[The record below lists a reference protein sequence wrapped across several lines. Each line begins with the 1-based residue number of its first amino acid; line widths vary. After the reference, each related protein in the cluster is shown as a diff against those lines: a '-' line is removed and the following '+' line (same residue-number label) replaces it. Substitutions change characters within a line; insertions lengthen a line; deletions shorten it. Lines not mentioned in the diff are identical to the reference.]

1 MATQTGEVRLDLV
14 DVGGIHDVADGM
26 VLDRMA
32 HSVAQPKDGHV
43 ILFEVVL
50 GQTDLAVKDG
60 QYVLGFQLLR
70 RYIGTVAFEA
80 KSIALGAEQMLEIA
94 TVGRVARGTTL
105 TECRLMVNLFL
116 GEIGDL
122 AVATK
127 ANVDG
132 VGFGQSSLGT
142 GVGTVAIGAITGG
155 AGMRHLRFVDLLR
168 FVGVTGDAKILDIG
182 LGQHHFAVFGGSV
195 AGTASIFVSKR
206 WMQEL
211 GHQLRS
217 G

>member
-70 RYIGTVAFEA
+70 RNIGTVAFEA

-94 TVGRVARGTTL
+94 TVRRVARGTTL

-122 AVATK
+122 AMATK

-132 VGFGQSSLGT
+132 VGFGQSRLGT

-155 AGMRHLRFVDLLR
+155 AGMRHL
-168 FVGVTGDAKILDIG
+168 
-182 LGQHHFAVFGGSV
+182 
-195 AGTASIFVSKR
+195 
-206 WMQEL
+206 
-211 GHQLRS
+211 
-217 G
+217 